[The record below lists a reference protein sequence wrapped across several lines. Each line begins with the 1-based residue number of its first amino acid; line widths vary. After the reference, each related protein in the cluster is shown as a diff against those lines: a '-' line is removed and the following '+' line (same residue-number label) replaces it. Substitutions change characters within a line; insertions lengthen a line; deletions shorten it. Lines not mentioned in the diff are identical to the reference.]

1 MTTTIDDDAPPPA
14 RPASQR
20 APGLRLAR
28 VHLRMGSL
36 VLARAELE
44 AYAGRGELDDEAIL
58 DLAEARWR
66 TGDLAGAG
74 EVATAAIQGGSTDPL
89 ALVIA
94 AEAVAALGRPGE
106 ARRLAGRALESV
118 HGSLDPLFAGMP
130 RSLIWP
136 TDPDAP
142 APGLQG
148 SDGGHRHSA
157 GAAPDA
163 LQALDAGREALE
175 RGEHAAAAV
184 RLGVALRLG
193 PAFAP
198 AILDALGDVHQPELE
213 LVRGDAY
220 RLVGREVDARRSYS
234 AVLRQL
240 AGSVSASGG
249 SGGVTTLAADAPP
262 APKPPVEED
271 EPILPS
277 SVVPAHPAAEKPAAE
292 RPAAE
297 KPAAAKPAAATPAAA
312 KPAPPAT
319 PDQDG

>member
-1 MTTTIDDDAPPPA
+1 VTTTIDDDAPPPA

-74 EVATAAIQGGSTDPL
+74 EVATAAIQGGSADPL
-89 ALVIA
+89 ALIIA

-142 APGLQG
+142 VPGG
-148 SDGGHRHSA
+148 DGADGGHRPSA

-163 LQALDAGREALE
+163 LQALDAGREALD

-220 RLVGREVDARRSYS
+220 RLVGREVEARRSYS

-240 AGSVSASGG
+240 AVTSAAGAG
-249 SGGVTTLAADAPP
+249 AVAAPALRSEGRVAPVP
-262 APKPPVEED
+262 AVEDD
-271 EPILPS
+271 EPVLPS
-277 SVVPAHPAAEKPAAE
+277 SVVPAHPTT
-292 RPAAE
+292 
-297 KPAAAKPAAATPAAA
+297 AKPAKAEDA
-312 KPAPPAT
+312 KPAKAEEPKALAEEPTPPA
-319 PDQDG
+319 PAPEEPPAD